1 MAQRFMT
8 VFIKNFTK
16 NNPLS
21 LPTSTVSC
29 LNSVIFHTLLTGRR
43 SFLDGTQ
50 CNIFCI
56 IDAAAVDACIKIC
69 WGDKKTGRK
78 QEDGFIGAADGLQN
92 TSGGIP
98 ALGCLFLLQYTGSSG
113 QMGLKDGVQLV
124 AEGGGHF
131 FQVNLEL
138 QQQQQ
143 TADTLSATTMAL
155 TIHSKQEVHKLLYNS
170 HHAVFLDFLQCAL
183 KIMKKYNFY
192 GCCMQFALKML
203 KIYNS
208 V

>member
-8 VFIKNFTK
+8 FKKKTSQKIT
-16 NNPLS
+16 LS

-92 TSGGIP
+92 TS
-98 ALGCLFLLQYTGSSG
+98 ALGCFCLLQYTGSSG
-113 QMGLKDGVQLV
+113 QMGLKDGVWLV

-138 QQQQQ
+138 QQQQ

-183 KIMKKYNFY
+183 KIMKSTIFMDAA
-192 GCCMQFALKML
+192 CSLP
-203 KIYNS
+203 
-208 V
+208 

>member
-8 VFIKNFTK
+8 LKKNFTK

-56 IDAAAVDACIKIC
+56 IDAAVYYACIKIC

-92 TSGGIP
+92 TSGGH
-98 ALGCLFLLQYTGSSG
+98 TSSG
-113 QMGLKDGVQLV
+113 LLLPAAVHGLQWADGAERRCLACGRGRWPFFSGQLR
-124 AEGGGHF
+124 
-131 FQVNLEL
+131 
-138 QQQQQ
+138 
-143 TADTLSATTMAL
+143 TAAAAD
-155 TIHSKQEVHKLLYNS
+155 
-170 HHAVFLDFLQCAL
+170 
-183 KIMKKYNFY
+183 
-192 GCCMQFALKML
+192 G
-203 KIYNS
+203 
-208 V
+208 

>member
-155 TIHSKQEVHKLLYNS
+155 TIHSKQERYTNYFTT
-170 HHAVFLDFLQCAL
+170 A
-183 KIMKKYNFY
+183 IMQWCSWIF
-192 GCCMQFALKML
+192 C
-203 KIYNS
+203 S
-208 V
+208 VL